1 MDSPCFARLPRAA
14 MLRHQMLRLPPE
26 DDQLRSLE
34 GLVVRSGAQP
44 DTAYRLDRAIG
55 AGSYAVAFLA
65 LRIAAGGD
73 SPAVIKVVRPS
84 LMRRSSEMAQL
95 TAQKEIVALSRL
107 NERVPPTPFVVR
119 LDHDYIDAD
128 QAGVHFRLP
137 WLALEYVHGGAE
149 GTTLEERIDFSVE
162 QTGYAFDPDRAALAI
177 TCLAN
182 GLEAIHEVGVM
193 HRDLSPHNV
202 LCCGYGNGE
211 IFKIAD
217 FGIARPLGDVGTF
230 IGLPGGTP
238 GYTAPEQVRRGGAPA
253 DTESDIF
260 SFAAIAFKVLTG
272 EELFAAKSTVD
283 TALLAHEQK
292 RRRIA
297 ECKGLCPELRER
309 TGECAIIDR
318 ILARAT
324 APDPRHRPPTAWEM
338 AAGVLRALRPQ
349 NRRSKP
355 PRRRLESITDYSAP
369 HRFGW
374 SWHVRHQPGD
384 KRVLRSVAWDGDG
397 RCLAAASRGLAFWD
411 GTAWGEA
418 PVKGFPH
425 PYGVRFAER
434 VDAGLYWVGGDGAT
448 IAHYSPEGFSSILR
462 AEDGSVSFT
471 HASGEVDDLAVLVG
485 ERAGESPLLFA
496 ITARRW
502 MKPAKLSR
510 AKTVTAIARLEDERW
525 LISGRSV
532 AGLGFAA
539 IYSPLMLE
547 VERLASDEVDLFSG
561 CAAQPDLSLGAVVGS
576 AGSVLVVQ
584 SGKVTQHCVPGE
596 PELSAVAIDP
606 TGRICAAAPGQIW
619 LYDAVQASPWS
630 MVWENPTWKVPF
642 LSIFADVGRLVATT
656 VDGAVVEGR
665 WEPAAATVT
674 LDSADII

>member
-1 MDSPCFARLPRAA
+1 
-14 MLRHQMLRLPPE
+14 MLRLPPE

-44 DTAYRLDRAIG
+44 DAAYRLDRAIG

-65 LRIAAGGD
+65 LRIAAGGE

-84 LMRRSSEMAQL
+84 LMRRSTEMAQL
-95 TAQKEIVALSRL
+95 TAHKEIVALSRL

-119 LDHDYIDAD
+119 LLDHDYIDVD
-128 QAGVHFRLP
+128 QAGLHFRLP

-202 LCCGYGNGE
+202 LCCGFGNGE

-217 FGIARPLGDVGTF
+217 FGIARPFGDVGTF
-230 IGLPGGTP
+230 VGLPGGTP

-253 DTESDIF
+253 GTESDIF
-260 SFAAIAFKVLTG
+260 SLAAITFKILTG
-272 EELFAAKSTVD
+272 EELFQAKSTVD

-292 RRRIA
+292 RRRITDS
-297 ECKGLCPELRER
+297 KGLCPELRER
-309 TGECAIIDR
+309 TAECTIIDR

-338 AAGVLRALRPQ
+338 AAGVLRALRPRQ
-349 NRRSKP
+349 RRSRP

-369 HRFGW
+369 RRFGW
-374 SWHVRHQPGD
+374 SWHVRHQPGEQ
-384 KRVLRSVAWDGDG
+384 RVLRSVAWDGDG
-397 RCLAAASRGLAFWD
+397 RCLAAASRGLTFWN
-411 GTAWGEA
+411 GTTWIDA
-418 PVKGFPH
+418 PIRGFPH

-471 HASGEVDDLAVLVG
+471 HASGELEDLAVLVG
-485 ERAGESPLLFA
+485 ERQGEAPLLFA
-496 ITARRW
+496 LTARRW

-510 AKTVTAIARLEDERW
+510 ARRVTAIARLEDERW
-525 LISGRSV
+525 LISGKSTS
-532 AGLGFAA
+532 GSGFAA
-539 IYSPLMLE
+539 IYTPLMIE
-547 VERLASDEVDLFSG
+547 VERLSSDDAEVYTC
-561 CAAQPDLSLGAVVGS
+561 CAAQPDLALGAVVGT
-576 AGSVLVVQ
+576 GGNVLLVE
-584 SGKVTQHCVPGE
+584 SGTPKTMALGDASDLH
-596 PELSAVAIDP
+596 AVAIDP
-606 TGRICAAAPGQIW
+606 TGRVVAGGVGELW
-619 LYDAVQASPWS
+619 LYDAIQSDPWS
-630 MVWENPTWKVPF
+630 CVWRDPSWKAPF
-642 LSIFADVGRLVATT
+642 LSVFADVGRIVATT
-656 VDGAVVEGR
+656 VDGGIVEGR
-665 WEPAAATVT
+665 WEPATGT
-674 LDSADII
+674 SP